1 MMRTENTVQTAPAQ
15 TAPGQAAPVNPVAGI
30 CHPAFEWIRSQR
42 IPTLNVD
49 MQEYRHRVTG
59 ALHFHLVADDV
70 ENVFLVGLRTVPMDS
85 TGVAHILEHTVLC
98 GSQKYPVRDPF
109 FMMIRRSLNTFMNA
123 FTSSDWTAYPFASK
137 NRKDFNNL
145 LEVYMDAVFFSRL
158 HELDFAQE
166 GHRLEFSEPENPA
179 SELQFKGVVYNEM
192 KGAMS
197 STNSILWHTL
207 SKYLYPTTT
216 YHYNSGGEPEHIPDL
231 SYADLKA
238 FYETHYHPSNAVFM
252 TYGDIPAIEHQQRF
266 EDLALSRFEKLDIH
280 ISVRDEKRYYAPV
293 RVEESYPLQEEEVDD
308 LDEVSSKN
316 KTHVVVSWLLGKSID
331 LNDMFQAQLLS
342 SVLMDNSA
350 SPLMQVLETCGLG
363 SSPSP
368 LCGLEDSN
376 REMSLMC
383 GLEGCASDATAEV
396 EKLVRDTLVR
406 IAEQGIP
413 EEQVEAALHQL
424 ELSQREI
431 TGDSHPYGLQ
441 LIIASL
447 SSAIH
452 GGDPINLLDIDPA
465 LAHLREQIKDPAFIP
480 GLIQRLMLDNPHN
493 VVLTLRPDT
502 QLAERQSAGEQRKLQ
517 KIKDSLAPAET
528 QAIVE
533 RSKRLAERQE
543 AQDDP
548 SILPKVGLEDVPADL
563 PQLTA
568 IKTVIKSAHRSMPVD
583 FYAQGTNGL
592 CYQQVVVDLPALD
605 DELLALLPYY
615 SSCLPEFGVGKRSYA
630 EVQTWQSR
638 ISGGVNYYANIRSQ
652 IDDEQQSKAILVL
665 SSKALQ
671 SNQEA
676 LSELLVETFTHC
688 RFDEAQRLREIMD
701 QITARRDSSITG
713 QGHSLAMSLA
723 SSGMSPSARLSHQ
736 FTGLAGIN
744 TLRKLSKSL
753 KVSKEAKALLERFQ
767 AIHEQVLRAPRR
779 FLLIGEAAH
788 QSALTGTLEQRWS
801 QLADVTDAT
810 SSGLQLPPV
819 REKVRQIWTT
829 NTQVNFCAK
838 AYPTVPAGHPDHATL
853 TVLGGFLRN
862 GFLHRSIRE
871 QGGAYGGGA
880 DQDAN
885 SAAFRFY
892 SYRDPRLNETLHD
905 FDRAIEW
912 VLQETHEWRQVEE
925 AILGVISAMDKSSS
939 PAGEAKHAFYNELFG
954 RTREQR
960 LAYRRQVLATQV
972 EDLQRVA
979 RIYLQPEKASIGL
992 ISNPQQ
998 LKSVQG
1004 MGLEEFSI

>member
-1 MMRTENTVQTAPAQ
+1 MMRTEHTAPATPQ
-15 TAPGQAAPVNPVAGI
+15 NLAAGA

-42 IPTLNVD
+42 IPTLNVE
-49 MQEYRHRVTG
+49 MEEYRHRVTG
-59 ALHFHLVADDV
+59 ALHYHLAADDV

-145 LEVYMDAVFFSRL
+145 LEVYLDAVFFSRL

-166 GHRLEFSEPENPA
+166 GHRLEFSEPENAA
-179 SELQFKGVVYNEM
+179 SELQFKGVVFNEM

-252 TYGDIPAIEHQQRF
+252 TYGDIHAIEHQRRF
-266 EDLALSRFEKLDIH
+266 EELALSRFEKLDIQIH
-280 ISVRDEKRYYAPV
+280 VRDEKRYYAPI
-293 RVEESYPLQEEEVDD
+293 RVEESYPLQEEEVQESDEQE
-308 LDEVSSKN
+308 LDEQNSNN
-316 KTHVVVSWLLGKSID
+316 KTHVVLSWLLGKSIV

-363 SSPSP
+363 SAPSP

-383 GLEGCASDATAEV
+383 GLEGCASDATAAV
-396 EKLVRDTLVR
+396 EKLVRDTLVG

-424 ELSQREI
+424 ELNQREI

-447 SSAIH
+447 SSAVH
-452 GGDPINLLDIDPA
+452 GGDPINLLDIDPV
-465 LAHLREQIKDPAFIP
+465 LARLREDIKDKDFIP
-480 GLIQRLMLDNPHN
+480 GLIRRLLIDNPHS

-502 QLAERQSAGEQRKLQ
+502 KLGARQIAAETQRLQ
-517 KIKDSLAPAET
+517 AIKDSLAPAEA
-528 QAIVE
+528 QAIIE
-533 RSKRLAERQE
+533 RSKKLAERQE

-563 PQLTA
+563 PQLTPS
-568 IKTVIKSAHRSMPVD
+568 KTVITSASRIMPVD

-592 CYQQVVVDLPALD
+592 CYQQIVVDLPQLEE
-605 DELLALLPYY
+605 ELLAMLPYY
-615 SSCLPEFGVGKRSYA
+615 SSCLPDFGVGKRSYSD
-630 EVQTWQSR
+630 VQTWQSG

-652 IDDEQQSKAILVL
+652 IADEQQSKSILVL

-671 SNQEA
+671 SNHEA
-676 LSELLVETFTHC
+676 LCELLAETFTHI

-713 QGHSLAMSLA
+713 QGHALAMSLA

-736 FTGLAGIN
+736 FTGLAGIS
-744 TLRKLSKSL
+744 TLRSLSKSL
-753 KVSKEAKALLERFQ
+753 KASKEAKALLERFQ

-779 FLLIGEAAH
+779 FLLVGEAAS
-788 QSALTGTLEQRWS
+788 QEALTESLNRRWS
-801 QLADVTDAT
+801 QIEDPNGIAASSLHLAPIRN
-810 SSGLQLPPV
+810 Q
-819 REKVRQIWTT
+819 VRQIWTT

-853 TVLGGFLRN
+853 TVLGGFMRN

-885 SAAFRFY
+885 SASFRFY
-892 SYRDPRLNETLHD
+892 SYRDPRLTETLQD

-912 VLQETHEWRQVEE
+912 VQHETHEWRQVEE

-939 PAGEAKHAFYNELFG
+939 PAGEAKQAFYNELFG

-960 LAYRRQVLATQV
+960 LSYRRQVLATQV

-979 RIYLQPEKASIGL
+979 RTYLLPQNASIGI
-992 ISNPQQ
+992 ISNAQQ

-1004 MGLEEFSI
+1004 LGLEEFSI

>member
-1 MMRTENTVQTAPAQ
+1 MMRTEHTA
-15 TAPGQAAPVNPVAGI
+15 QAAPVNPTVGS

-59 ALHFHLVADDV
+59 ALHFHLAADDV

-85 TGVAHILEHTVLC
+85 RGVAHILEHTVLC

-145 LEVYMDAVFFSRL
+145 LEVYLDAVFFSRL

-266 EDLALSRFEKLDIH
+266 EDLALSRFDKLDVHIH
-280 ISVRDEKRYYAPV
+280 VRDEKRYYAPI
-293 RVEESYPLQEEEVDD
+293 RVEESYPLQEEDLEDD
-308 LDEVSSKN
+308 EAGNTN

-413 EEQVEAALHQL
+413 EEQIEAALHQL
-424 ELSQREI
+424 ELNQREI

-447 SSAIH
+447 SSALH
-452 GGDPINLLDIDPA
+452 GGDPINLLDIDPV
-465 LAHLREQIKDPAFIP
+465 LATLREQIKDPAFIP
-480 GLIQRLMLDNPHN
+480 GLIQRLLIDNPHN

-502 QLAERQSAGEQRKLQ
+502 QLAERQAAGELHKLQ
-517 KIKDSLAPAET
+517 DIKNKLAPAEV
-528 QAIVE
+528 QAIIE

-543 AQDDP
+543 AHDDP

-568 IKTVIKSAHRSMPVD
+568 TKTVIKSATRAMPVD

-592 CYQQVVVDLPALD
+592 CYQQVVVELPSLD

-615 SSCLPEFGVGKRSYA
+615 SSCLPEFGIGKRSYA

-652 IDDEQQSKAILVL
+652 LDDEQQSKAILVL

-671 SNQEA
+671 SNHEA
-676 LSELLVETFTHC
+676 LSELLVETFTNC

-736 FTGLAGIN
+736 FTGLAGIS
-744 TLRKLSKSL
+744 TLRGLSKSL

-779 FLLIGEAAH
+779 FLLIGEEAN
-788 QSALTGTLEQRWS
+788 QTALTTTLAQRWD
-801 QLADVTDAT
+801 QIPDVTDAT
-810 SSGLQLPPV
+810 SSSLHLPSV
-819 REKVRQIWTT
+819 RETVRQIWTT

-838 AYPTVPAGHPDHATL
+838 AYPTVPATHPDHATL
-853 TVLGGFLRN
+853 TVLSGFLRN

-885 SAAFRFY
+885 SASFRFY
-892 SYRDPRLNETLHD
+892 SYRDPRLAETLQD

-939 PAGEAKHAFYNELFG
+939 PAGEAKQAFYNELFG

-979 RIYLQPEKASIGL
+979 RTYLQPERASIGV
-992 ISNPQQ
+992 ISNIQQ
-998 LKSVQG
+998 LKSVQDL
-1004 MGLEEFSI
+1004 GLKEFSI